1 VIPMPLIH
9 ATPQQIPNKSGFR
22 KQEQSFQLDPSK
34 LSQYRFMIENRFRTY
49 GPSKSKI
56 SVRTNKKTSYP
67 LLAGI
72 NPDNW
77 DVDFTMRESL
87 TFRKNPELIRY
98 MEKHNITDPI
108 ARMLT
113 NVADHEIGH
122 WEYPRGSFFG
132 CPYDKPT
139 YYTSFIEPIYEELKN
154 TGKLSEGMCKS
165 MSQRLSNA
173 VSDVIDNH
181 NVAGKLAERS
191 KPYSG
196 QVLFWYLQGQ
206 ENGRYTDEY
215 TLFVK
220 LNLAL
225 FGNKDD
231 YNLIEKFMSE
241 SKEMGEA
248 VSRLIK
254 VFTTS
259 AIYDKD
265 EWETLARAYA
275 REAIK
280 FLTEDKPKHQ
290 YSGGDG
296 TAKPSKGKKE
306 KGKGKQDEKDGQSQD
321 EGEEDQDKNSGSAQ
335 GEDQGEKENEE
346 GESESDSESSGEQ
359 GEEESDEEEGQGS
372 EGNKEGEEENEDND
386 KDGKGEVEPGKE
398 LSGQDIEKIMGGRK
412 AGQGIP
418 FYIKTE
424 EALDAYYKSLAKRIR
439 IKVSAGKLPSA
450 QFKIVP
456 IVREPYNPEI
466 HSAEDAETGKLYYSP
481 TQRKMVPSVVKTR
494 LAIDVPIR
502 KEKRNMPDFVFSLI
516 DSSGSMMGQGEK
528 RIVPWGDK
536 SYYHYALLTYFGI
549 LRFFELEGL
558 LHKIKVSTAIFSDVT
573 LGAKGLKDVKN
584 LLFNPASGG
593 TRLDIRKVMDV
604 VAQKQDAMF
613 SMISDGDIANWS
625 SLKDEFIQLARRHQ
639 FFMIQIGGESQT
651 STDLRS
657 AALNVQT
664 VSSHEDIV
672 KLAIDLTT
680 KGYHQ
685 TIARKLAQESKKYRN
700 W

>member
-1 VIPMPLIH
+1 MIPMPTLKH
-9 ATPQQIPNKSGFR
+9 ATSQQNPKCSGFR
-22 KQEQSFQLDPSK
+22 KPEQSFQLDPSK
-34 LSQYRFMIENRFRTY
+34 MSQYRFMIENRFRTY
-49 GPSKSKI
+49 GPSKSRI
-56 SVRTNKKTSYP
+56 SVRTKEKTPYP

-87 TFRKNPELIRY
+87 AFRKNPDLIKY
-98 MEKHNITDPI
+98 LEKHNITDPI
-108 ARMLT
+108 ARMLM

-139 YYTSFIEPIYEELKN
+139 YYTSFIEPIYEELK
-154 TGKLSEGMCKS
+154 TSGKLSDSACKS

-191 KPYSG
+191 KPYTG

-206 ENGRYTDEY
+206 ENSRYTDEY

-241 SKEMGEA
+241 SKEMGDA

-254 VFTTS
+254 VFSTS

-265 EWETLARAYA
+265 QWEMLARAYA

-296 TAKPSKGKKE
+296 TARPSKGKS
-306 KGKGKQDEKDGQSQD
+306 GKGKQDKKDGQSQD
-321 EGEEDQDKNSGSAQ
+321 EGEEDQDRNGGNTQ

-359 GEEESDEEEGQGS
+359 GEEESDDEDGQGS
-372 EGNKEGEEENEDND
+372 GSNGKEENEESD
-386 KDGKGEVEPGKE
+386 KDGKTEVELGKE

-412 AGQGIP
+412 AGKGIP

-424 EALDAYYKSLAKRIR
+424 EALDAYYRSLAKRIK

-450 QFKIVP
+450 HFKIVP
-456 IVREPYNPEI
+456 IVREPYDPEV

-481 TQRKMVPSVVKTR
+481 AQRRMIPSVVKAR

-516 DSSGSMMGQGEK
+516 DSSGSMMGQGD
-528 RIVPWGDK
+528 RLIVPWGDK

-593 TRLDIRKVMDV
+593 TRLDLRKVMDV
-604 VAQKQDAMF
+604 VGQKQDAMF
-613 SMISDGDIANWS
+613 SMISDGDIGNWD
-625 SLKDEFIQLARRHQ
+625 SLKDEFIQLARKHQ

-657 AALNVQT
+657 AGFDVHT
-664 VSSHEDIV
+664 VSSHADIV
-672 KLAIDLTT
+672 RLAIDLTT
-680 KGYHQ
+680 KGYRQ
-685 TIARKLAQESKKYRN
+685 TIAKKLEKESKKYRN